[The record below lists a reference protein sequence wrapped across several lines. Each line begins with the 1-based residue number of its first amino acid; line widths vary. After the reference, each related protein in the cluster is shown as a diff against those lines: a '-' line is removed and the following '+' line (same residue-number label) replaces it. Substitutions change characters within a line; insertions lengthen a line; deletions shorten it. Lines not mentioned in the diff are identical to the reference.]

1 MRHIVVQECYESLR
15 IVDDFINR
23 SEKEDLNRAKDFKK
37 EDNKLEEIDLG
48 KEFCNNFDAYTK
60 EDSEKELLKS
70 EDDFSKEKE
79 NLHRKRGLNEN
90 FKESIENENT
100 LSEEKVYLKDRFQ
113 EEPLKGE
120 DDFSKRRESFQ
131 KEKDLEEGFKE
142 NFKGKAKL
150 DEESFQEDFKDE
162 AVLQEE
168 SFQQEE
174 GSGEYKEGFK
184 EEDGFHKYE
193 GGFQQ
198 KDSFYEY
205 EEEALYVEYNCEKV
219 ISKKESDEL
228 YNYVLSEKLDK
239 DNIIWGKDTV
249 RFINYVGYIK
259 LSTVSIEILPK
270 ISINKNNPD
279 PERKALL
286 NMLSK
291 CGILK
296 VNYSEIS
303 SLKLYKQSLNEILA
317 YLFSKKLQR
326 ELAKGVY
333 GEYVYVEEN
342 INSLK
347 GSLLVREQIK
357 NMASCNSKAFCRYE
371 EFSMDNKLNRIF
383 SYFVKILM
391 RNIRNKETLKLLR
404 FSEAVLGD
412 VYEKSLSLNDVKS
425 YRFNRLNQRFEEA
438 FTLGKMIVLGESSL
452 GTFGGNKAYSI
463 LFKMNEIFELYIGKL
478 LEKLLQEET
487 VHMQHS
493 KYKLLINEETNK
505 GVFKLIPDIVIEKNE
520 EESII
525 LDTKWKS
532 VSSSYNRHGV
542 KREDL
547 YQMYAYLTR
556 YKNVSTVILL
566 YPYNEKIG
574 GKEGEYLESWYLDEE
589 RNKKVRVY
597 AVNLE
602 SERDTL
608 ESLDKI
614 VKKYIVK

>member
-1 MRHIVVQECYESLR
+1 MRHIVIQECYDSLR

-23 SEKEDLNRAKDFKK
+23 RSRREDKKKTIEFQKESNELEVMDLAKADS
-37 EDNKLEEIDLG
+37 
-48 KEFCNNFDAYTK
+48 NNF
-60 EDSEKELLKS
+60 
-70 EDDFSKEKE
+70 
-79 NLHRKRGLNEN
+79 H
-90 FKESIENENT
+90 
-100 LSEEKVYLKDRFQ
+100 VYLKEDF
-113 EEPLKGE
+113 EEESLKNKG
-120 DDFSKRRESFQ
+120 DFNNG
-131 KEKDLEEGFKE
+131 KEKFHKAKDSEEGFKE
-142 NFKGKAKL
+142 
-150 DEESFQEDFKDE
+150 DFKNE
-162 AVLQEE
+162 AVLQKE

-174 GSGEYKEGFK
+174 GSDEYEEGFK

-193 GGFQQ
+193 ECLQQGDNFYKYEGGSQK
-198 KDSFYEY
+198 KDSFHEY
-205 EEEALYVEYNCEKV
+205 EEGALYGEDNCEKV

-239 DNIIWGKDTV
+239 DNIVWGKDTV
-249 RFINYVGYIK
+249 RFINYVGYIR

-270 ISINKNNPD
+270 ISINKNNP
-279 PERKALL
+279 ELGRKALL

-291 CGILK
+291 CGVLK

-303 SLKLYKQSLNEILA
+303 SLKLHKQSLNEILA

-326 ELAKGVY
+326 ELTKGTY

-342 INSLK
+342 ENALK

-357 NMASCNSKAFCRYE
+357 NMASCTPKAFCRYE

-391 RNIRNKETLKLLR
+391 KNIRNKETLKLLR

-412 VYEKSLSLNDVKS
+412 VDERSISLNDIKS

-452 GTFGGNKAYSI
+452 GTLGRSKAYSI

-478 LEKLLQEET
+478 LGELLQEET
-487 VHMQHS
+487 IYMQHS
-493 KYKLLINEETNK
+493 KYKLLMNEETNK
-505 GVFKLIPDIVIEKNE
+505 GVFKLIPDIVIENNGV
-520 EESII
+520 ESII
-525 LDTKWKS
+525 IDTKWKS

-556 YKNVSTVILL
+556 YKNANTVILL
-566 YPYNEKIG
+566 YPHNERIE
-574 GKEGEYLESWYLDEE
+574 GKEGEYLETWYLDDE
-589 RNKKVRVY
+589 RHKKVRVY

>member
-1 MRHIVVQECYESLR
+1 MRHIVIQECYDSLR

-48 KEFCNNFDAYTK
+48 KEFCNNFDAYIK
-60 EDSEKELLKS
+60 EDSGKETLKS

-90 FKESIENENT
+90 FKESIENKNT
-100 LSEEKVYLKDRFQ
+100 LNEEKVYLKDGFQ

-120 DDFSKRRESFQ
+120 DDFSKRRESFK
-131 KEKDLEEGFKE
+131 KEKDLEEDLKKE
-142 NFKGKAKL
+142 IKEETVL
-150 DEESFQEDFKDE
+150 YEESF
-162 AVLQEE
+162 
-168 SFQQEE
+168 EE
-174 GSGEYKEGFK
+174 G
-184 EEDGFHKYE
+184 DGFHKYE
-193 GGFQQ
+193 GGSQK
-198 KDSFYEY
+198 KDSFHEY
-205 EEEALYVEYNCEKV
+205 EEEALYGEENCEKV

-239 DNIIWGKDTV
+239 DNIVWGKDTV
-249 RFINYVGYIK
+249 RFINYVGYIR

-270 ISINKNNPD
+270 ISINKNNP
-279 PERKALL
+279 ELGRKALL

-291 CGILK
+291 CGVLK

-303 SLKLYKQSLNEILA
+303 SLKLHKQSLNEILA

-326 ELAKGVY
+326 ELSKGVY
-333 GEYVYVEEN
+333 GEYVYIEEN
-342 INSLK
+342 ENALK

-357 NMASCNSKAFCRYE
+357 NTASCTPKAFCRYE

-391 RNIRNKETLKLLR
+391 KNIRNKETLKLLR
-404 FSEAVLGD
+404 FSETILGD
-412 VYEKSLSLNDVKS
+412 VDERSIRLNDVKS

-452 GTFGGNKAYSI
+452 GTFGENKAYSI

-505 GVFKLIPDIVIEKNE
+505 GVFKLIPDIVIEKNGV
-520 EESII
+520 ESII

-556 YKNVSTVILL
+556 YKNANTVILL
-566 YPYNEKIG
+566 YPNNERIE
-574 GKEGEYLESWYLDEE
+574 GKEGEYLESWYLDDE
-589 RNKKVRVY
+589 RHKKVRVY

-614 VKKYIVK
+614 VKKYMVK

>member
-15 IVDDFINR
+15 IVDDFISR
-23 SEKEDLNRAKDFKK
+23 SEKEGLNRIKDFKK
-37 EDNKLEEIDLG
+37 EDNKLEEIDLE
-48 KEFCNNFDAYTK
+48 KEFSNNFDAYTK
-60 EDSEKELLKS
+60 ENSGKETLKS
-70 EDDFSKEKE
+70 DDDFSKGKE
-79 NLHRKRGLNEN
+79 NLYRKRALNEN

-100 LSEEKVYLKDRFQ
+100 LSEEKVYLKDGFQ
-113 EEPLKGE
+113 EESLKGE

-131 KEKDLEEGFKE
+131 KEKDLEEDLKKDIKE
-142 NFKGKAKL
+142 ETVL
-150 DEESFQEDFKDE
+150 YEESFEMENDF
-162 AVLQEE
+162 
-168 SFQQEE
+168 
-174 GSGEYKEGFK
+174 
-184 EEDGFHKYE
+184 H
-193 GGFQQ
+193 
-198 KDSFYEY
+198 EY
-205 EEEALYVEYNCEKV
+205 EERALYGEYNCEKV

-228 YNYVLSEKLDK
+228 YNYVLSEKLDM
-239 DNIIWGKDTV
+239 DNIIWGKDTI
-249 RFINYVGYIK
+249 RFINYVGYIR

-279 PERKALL
+279 LERKALL

-326 ELAKGVY
+326 ELTKGVY

-412 VYEKSLSLNDVKS
+412 VDEKSLSLNDVKS

-438 FTLGKMIVLGESSL
+438 FTLGKMIALGESSL
-452 GTFGGNKAYSI
+452 GTLGGNKAYSI

-478 LEKLLQEET
+478 LEQLLQEET

-566 YPYNEKIG
+566 YPYNERIE
-574 GKEGEYLESWYLDEE
+574 GKEGEYLESWYLDDE
-589 RNKKVRVY
+589 RHKKVRVY